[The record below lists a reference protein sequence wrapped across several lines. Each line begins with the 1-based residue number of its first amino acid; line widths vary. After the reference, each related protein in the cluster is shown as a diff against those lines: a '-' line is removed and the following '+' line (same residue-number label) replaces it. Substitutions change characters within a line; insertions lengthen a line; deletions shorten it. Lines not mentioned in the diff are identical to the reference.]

1 MAFVNPILVTGAA
14 GFIGFHAAR
23 RLVEAGR
30 DVIGVDNLS
39 PYYDP
44 TLKDARLA
52 ELAKL
57 PGFEFVKLDLADR
70 VRTFSDLPACEI
82 VFHLAAVHCHPDCF

>member
-1 MAFVNPILVTGAA
+1 MASVNPILVTGAA
-14 GFIGFHAAR
+14 GFIGFHVAR

-44 TLKDARLA
+44 TLKEARLQ
-52 ELAKL
+52 ELAGAKN
-57 PGFEFVKLDLADR
+57 FKFVRLLKGGQGTVVDVKSRLDRAHKPEGI
-70 VRTFSDLPACEI
+70 DLWR
-82 VFHLAAVHCHPDCF
+82 L